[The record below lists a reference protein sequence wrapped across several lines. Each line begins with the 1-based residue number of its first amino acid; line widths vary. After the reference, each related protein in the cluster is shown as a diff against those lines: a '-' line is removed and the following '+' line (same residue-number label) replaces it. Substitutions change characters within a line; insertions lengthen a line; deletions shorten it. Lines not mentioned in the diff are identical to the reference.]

1 MIYDVLQNGRS
12 LPAPAIK
19 TRTQKSPQNAGNK
32 KPAEAG

>member
-12 LPAPAIK
+12 LPAPASK
-19 TRTQKSPQNAGNK
+19 TQTQKSPHEAGNK